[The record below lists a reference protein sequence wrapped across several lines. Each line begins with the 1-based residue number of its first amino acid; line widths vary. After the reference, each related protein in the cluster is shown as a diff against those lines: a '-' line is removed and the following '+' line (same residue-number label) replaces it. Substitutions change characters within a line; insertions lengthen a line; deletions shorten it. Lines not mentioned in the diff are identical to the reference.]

1 MTEEDLEKLKAKLI
15 ETTSFPSVYMFKLI
29 VPSENRTIALVENLF
44 ESDVDI
50 HTKES
55 GNGKYT
61 SITAK
66 QVVMSP
72 DEILEVYRKASA
84 IQGVMML

>member
-1 MTEEDLEKLKAKLI
+1 MTEEEINSFRKKLL

-29 VPSENRTIALVENLF
+29 VPSENRTIALAENLF
-44 ESDVDI
+44 GAEADI

-55 GNGKYT
+55 VKGKYT

-66 QVVMSP
+66 QVVI
-72 DEILEVYRKASA
+72 DVEEIINVYVKAST
-84 IQGVMML
+84 IKGVMML